1 MTRRDSELG
10 RVQPSVLDAHH
21 ANVVS
26 PADIQRAYLRFAWAR
41 RKAPARFVVVRWL
54 LAGIAIGL
62 GVASAATLLPPP
74 RVVHSSAPAESTERA
89 ANAKRHAPVR
99 AAQNR
104 VLDEEPTRVEP
115 PPASSV
121 PVVAPQSPRP
131 SSQMLNAAPPRM
143 PVPASAA
150 STASSS
156 DWQIAAAALRSG
168 DLSAAEAALAKLEQ
182 SDSLRDREA
191 AELARA
197 QLLVSSGRTAEATP
211 TLHRLARDGHS
222 PVIRSQAA
230 SMLQNL
236 TD

>member
-1 MTRRDSELG
+1 MTRRGSELG
-10 RVQPSVLDAHH
+10 RVQPSVLDAYH
-21 ANVVS
+21 ANVAS
-26 PADIQRAYLRFAWAR
+26 PADVQRAYLRFAWAR

-54 LAGIAIGL
+54 LAGVAIGL

-74 RVVHSSAPAESTERA
+74 RAVHSAAPAESTEKRA

-104 VLDEEPTRVEP
+104 VTDEEPTRVEAA
-115 PPASSV
+115 PASSM
-121 PVVAPQSPRP
+121 PLAAPQSPRP
-131 SSQMLNAAPPRM
+131 SSHLLNAAPPRLS
-143 PVPASAA
+143 VPASAA
-150 STASSS
+150 STASS

-168 DLSAAEAALAKLEQ
+168 DLSTAEAALAKLEQ

-197 QLLVSSGRTAEATP
+197 QLLVSSGRTAEATI